1 MSDDAAAGQDPQAGT
16 AGEQTASEQ
25 ATSQETASQE
35 PGRGVMFSLGWQMS
49 QLFGPLRPQAAPLP
63 SGAGSAP
70 WHLPTADE
78 LGPNQ
83 QTGLAVTELG
93 RLIKACPGL
102 SADAVK
108 AAADSKDDAAFAAAL
123 QALHLAILELFVGN
137 QQQFGAYQVGLALSD
152 ACWLPAQTGADF
164 FLQEFDRHRMASLQ
178 AWLAEASAALPPQA
192 AATVSGSLQNWQDWA
207 DINAAGL
214 TGNWAADQ
222 GPVVDALHNQAR
234 SWHALLV
241 GEADTAGQT
250 SIDAWVEAGE
260 AMLRS
265 TRMLT
270 LRVLRHFWPVVVIIL
285 AATGWLLY
293 VANTNVHGTAS
304 VWASV
309 VTVAGAFGL
318 SGTSLRAAAKKAVSG
333 IEADFSRAAVLD
345 ARAWG
350 ATWLPTLPQTAV
362 QRYRLS
368 GRGVAA
374 PQAKPGLERPGRRT
388 VPAVRPALV
397 PAARSA
403 VSAAAGSAA
412 SPAAGPAAGS
422 AVGERADDQPGS
434 RLGPEGR

>member
-1 MSDDAAAGQDPQAGT
+1 MSDDAAAGQDPQAET
-16 AGEQTASEQ
+16 AGEQTASQET
-25 ATSQETASQE
+25 ASQETASQETAGGETAGHE

-49 QLFGPLRPQAAPLP
+49 QLSGPLRPQAAPLP

-70 WHLPTADE
+70 WHLPTAGE

-93 RLIKACPGL
+93 LLIKACPGL

-123 QALHLAILELFVGN
+123 QALHLAILDLFVGN
-137 QQQFGAYQVGLALSD
+137 QPQFSAYQVGLALSD

-164 FLQEFDRHRMASLQ
+164 FLQEFDRHRLASLQ
-178 AWLAEASAALPPQA
+178 AWLSEASAALPPQA
-192 AATVSGSLQNWQDWA
+192 AATASRSLQNWQDWA
-207 DINAAGL
+207 DINAARL

-250 SIDAWVEAGE
+250 SIGAWVEAGE

-270 LRVLRHFWPVVVIIL
+270 LRVLRHFWPFVVIIL

-293 VANTNVHGTAS
+293 VANTDVHGTAS

-309 VTVAGAFGL
+309 VTVAGAFGV
-318 SGTSLRAAAKKAVSG
+318 SGTSLRAAAKKAASG
-333 IEADFSRAAVLD
+333 LEADFSRAAVLD
-345 ARAWG
+345 AQAWS

-368 GRGVAA
+368 SRGVAA
-374 PQAKPGLERPGRRT
+374 PQATPGLERPGRRT
-388 VPAVRPALV
+388 VPAVGP
-397 PAARSA
+397 A
-403 VSAAAGSAA
+403 VS
-412 SPAAGPAAGS
+412 PAAGS
-422 AVGERADDQPGS
+422 ASASAAGS
-434 RLGPEGR
+434 A